1 MGVRSR
7 QSAGIPARRHFCTIT
22 RARDGLVVFGYFRLL
37 LGLDLVSSDVFS
49 ILAVC
54 TGNVCRSPALLQR
67 LLASRLGPTVSV
79 CSAGT
84 HALVGNPI
92 SDPMAALI
100 RNAGAEPEPFEARR
114 LSEQMLREV
123 GLILAMTRAQRG
135 IVLGLW
141 PAAVRR
147 TFTLREFARLLS
159 RIDPSALPAGTP
171 AERLRAAIPL
181 ASAERGRARTS
192 PDEDDVVDP
201 FRLKKEVYEYSFAQI
216 VSAVDTLNRA
226 IVTR

>member
-1 MGVRSR
+1 
-7 QSAGIPARRHFCTIT
+7 
-22 RARDGLVVFGYFRLL
+22 
-37 LGLDLVSSDVFS
+37 
-49 ILAVC
+49 
-54 TGNVCRSPALLQR
+54 
-67 LLASRLGPTVSV
+67 
-79 CSAGT
+79 
-84 HALVGNPI
+84 
-92 SDPMAALI
+92 MAALI

-135 IVLGLW
+135 VVVELW

-147 TFTLREFARLLS
+147 TFTLREFARFLS

-201 FRLKKEVYEYSFAQI
+201 FRLKKEVYEYSFGQI
-216 VSAVDTLNRA
+216 ASAVDTLNRA
-226 IVTR
+226 IVTK